1 MKLRY
6 SAATAI
12 SALLIMFFV
21 SCDNPFSKEWAAKI
35 GSDVI
40 TIKDFNQFYYTQNR
54 MVENVETN
62 EDVDKLAQDPVY
74 VQMHQF
80 LNKQYF
86 LETLINGKLIYSAAT
101 EDDSI
106 NQDELNTVIELS
118 KYQIVMQY
126 YLIKKLKSK
135 IVVTDEEVN
144 EFYTRNKDKLSKYT
158 ANEAIEICRKELEQ
172 RKLYAE
178 MSRYVEELKQ
188 KKGVNRD
195 GFKDYMS
202 KQNK

>member
-21 SCDNPFSKEWAAKI
+21 SCDYPFSKEWAANI